1 VLVTDAA
8 SIKERFLTTG
18 CSRLDAKFGG
28 GIPCRGITQIYG
40 AGGTGKTQLALQLCL
55 TVQLPITAGG
65 LEAGNVRKVWKKCI
79 MTYASLRV
87 NKRLS
92 SILKHYTIKFLTCI

>member
-1 VLVTDAA
+1 VLATDAA

-65 LEAGNVRKVWKKCI
+65 LGAGNVRKV
-79 MTYASLRV
+79 
-87 NKRLS
+87 
-92 SILKHYTIKFLTCI
+92 